1 MVAHVD
7 KHTVLGILYATADGD
22 MEEEKDKHA
31 RPQLPA
37 NTMGCTGCGLC
48 ESVCARHAIRMEYS
62 VEGFMRPVV
71 DVSRCTGCGACEKM
85 CARVE
90 SCGRPHND
98 AKCVEATSSMAGE
111 RRQSASGGVCS
122 ALARCIVER
131 GGVVFGVA
139 HSQLSFPAYTR
150 CETIEELAQI
160 RGSAYMQADPA
171 RCYERVR
178 KELSMGKMV
187 MLVGLPCQ
195 IRAARALF
203 GWGKQNLLLVDLAC
217 FGVPSRN
224 LWLSYKR
231 DLEQN
236 GKSVVSVNFRDK
248 RQGWRQYCITTRFHD
263 GAEISGEGNMLNP
276 FSRMFNTRYCLNET
290 CYKCVHNME
299 ARWGDITAGD
309 YWGHKDLPGDGS
321 ADGIG
326 SCIINTPQGER
337 VWEMAQGH
345 LSSKP
350 ISKEDAAA
358 WNPGMH
364 KGTEKI
370 PTERKK
376 VLQQLADMPL
386 SSVSRR
392 YLYPTGHKKPACSI
406 LGCRISLPEFIF
418 NWCYHAYKQLK
429 RH

>member
-1 MVAHVD
+1 
-7 KHTVLGILYATADGD
+7 

-48 ESVCARHAIRMEYS
+48 ESVCSRHAIRMEYS

-71 DVSRCTGCGACEKM
+71 DVSRCTGCRACEKM

-160 RGSAYMQADPA
+160 R
-171 RCYERVR
+171 
-178 KELSMGKMV
+178 
-187 MLVGLPCQ
+187 
-195 IRAARALF
+195 AARTLF
-203 GWGKQNLLLVDLAC
+203 GRGKQNPRLVDLAC

-231 DLEQN
+231 ELEQI
-236 GKSVVSVNFRDK
+236 GKSFVSVNFRDK
-248 RQGWRQYCITTRFHD
+248 RLSRHQYCITARFHD
-263 GAEISGEGNMLNP
+263 GEEISGGSNMLNP
-276 FSRMFNTRYCLNET
+276 FSRMFNTAI
-290 CYKCVHNME
+290 V
-299 ARWGDITAGD
+299 
-309 YWGHKDLPGDGS
+309 
-321 ADGIG
+321 
-326 SCIINTPQGER
+326 
-337 VWEMAQGH
+337 
-345 LSSKP
+345 
-350 ISKEDAAA
+350 
-358 WNPGMH
+358 
-364 KGTEKI
+364 
-370 PTERKK
+370 
-376 VLQQLADMPL
+376 
-386 SSVSRR
+386 
-392 YLYPTGHKKPACSI
+392 
-406 LGCRISLPEFIF
+406 
-418 NWCYHAYKQLK
+418 
-429 RH
+429 